1 MIAEMA
7 RRMTELGLGSDCYG
21 NHIVSTGSP
30 TEVAQNLGL

>member
-7 RRMTELGLGSDCYG
+7 RWLIELGLGSDCYG
-21 NHIVSTGSP
+21 SHIVSTGSP